1 MKSIETNLVCLDEKF
16 SVKILPALENMPPQ
30 FFAPSIS
37 SLRVVAMVDDR
48 QYEPALYHYPCF
60 VLPGDGD
67 ETAYVRFLL
76 AIRHAERFALLTV
89 SDSDEPI
96 ALLHPYKN
104 YLMMVLVRS
113 RNELVEPEEP
123 DFTAIEQQIAYSEV
137 VSLTAKMEN
146 LYHKRM

>member
-1 MKSIETNLVCLDEKF
+1 MKCIETNLVCLDEAF
-16 SVKILPALENMPPQ
+16 PVKILPALENMPIQ

-48 QYEPALYHYPCF
+48 QYEPALYHHPCF
-60 VLPGDGD
+60 VLPSGGD

-76 AIRHAERFALLTV
+76 AIRHAERFALLTIG
-89 SDSDEPI
+89 DGDEPI

-113 RNELVEPEEP
+113 KDELVEPEEP
-123 DFTAIEQQIAYSEV
+123 DFAAIEQEIAYSQV
-137 VSLTAKMEN
+137 IALAAKMGQ
-146 LYHKRM
+146 LHHKHL